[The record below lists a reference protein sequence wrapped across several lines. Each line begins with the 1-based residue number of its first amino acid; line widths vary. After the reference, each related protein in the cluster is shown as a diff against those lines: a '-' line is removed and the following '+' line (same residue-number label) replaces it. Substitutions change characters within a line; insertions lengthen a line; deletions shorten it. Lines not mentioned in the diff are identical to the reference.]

1 MLWYVTA
8 DQASDCIAEVL
19 DLPNKHCRQRHNL
32 KTLWTSVTLEL
43 FAEWKL
49 GFFKHRHTKKKR
61 YKSFLLK
68 ELLNENSVNRISLMT
83 SI

>member
-49 GFFKHRHTKKKR
+49 GFFKHRHTKKKTLQ
-61 YKSFLLK
+61 KLSFERALK
-68 ELLNENSVNRISLMT
+68 
-83 SI
+83 